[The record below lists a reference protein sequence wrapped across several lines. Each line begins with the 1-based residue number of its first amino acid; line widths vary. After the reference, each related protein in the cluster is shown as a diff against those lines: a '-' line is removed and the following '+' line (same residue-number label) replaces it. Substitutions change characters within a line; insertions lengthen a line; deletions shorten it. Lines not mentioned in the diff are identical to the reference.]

1 MQNPFPKI
9 GACLCALL
17 GALYCVLVT
26 KAMLERAF
34 LSWIH
39 AVVVAIYTL
48 LAFVPFIIFI
58 FPGLKVPRRSV
69 IFSGIAVEILVLG
82 LLLVN
87 LFTD

>member
-17 GALYCVLVT
+17 GVLYSVLVT
-26 KAMLERAF
+26 KAVLERAF

-58 FPGLKVPRRSV
+58 FPGLKVPGRSV

-82 LLLVN
+82 LFLVT
-87 LFTD
+87 LFTN